1 MHVFY
6 DIERREKEKD
16 STYILRIIAENF
28 DAFLT
33 LSHLPLAITGYAI
46 LGVAKMQITQPVT
59 AEGDGHTDIGRCVEA
74 MSPR

>member
-1 MHVFY
+1 VHVSY

-33 LSHLPLAITGYAI
+33 LGHWPLAIIEYAI
-46 LGVAKMQITQPVT
+46 LGVAKMQIT
-59 AEGDGHTDIGRCVEA
+59 
-74 MSPR
+74 

>member
-1 MHVFY
+1 VHVFY

-33 LSHLPLAITGYAI
+33 LGHLPLAITGYAI
-46 LGVAKMQITQPVT
+46 LGVAKMQIT
-59 AEGDGHTDIGRCVEA
+59 
-74 MSPR
+74 